1 MMESEL
7 LHLSAIR
14 KNLSAVREDD
24 SDDTVLQDPSRLSMH
39 EIAVCDRCR
48 DSALRE

>member
-24 SDDTVLQDPSRLSMH
+24 SDDTVLQDPPRLSMH
-39 EIAVCDRCR
+39 EIAVCNRCR
-48 DSALRE
+48 GSTFGE

>member
-1 MMESEL
+1 MMESES

-24 SDDTVLQDPSRLSMH
+24 SDDAVLQDPPRLSLQ
-39 EIAVCDRCR
+39 EIAVSNRCR
-48 DSALRE
+48 GSTFGE